1 MNSYAQKLK
10 RYQPVN
16 VPEGGQPR
24 YTEAWALVE
33 AARRMAVSIGSG
45 EPDSREQRQ
54 GMKSAIRLNWRLWTI
69 FQAEL
74 TSAES
79 DAPLELRQNMLSLCQ
94 FVDRHTVGCL
104 AEPTPDKLRHLI
116 DLNRNIA
123 AGLMG
128 STSDDPDEDR
138 RNKEAAGIPIEEPVA
153 AAPQPTMA
161 RQPEGP
167 PADGTQKLELDV

>member
-10 RYQPVN
+10 RYQRVN
-16 VPEGGQPR
+16 VPEGGEPR

-33 AARRMAVSIGSG
+33 AARRMAVSIGTG
-45 EPDSREQRQ
+45 EPDSKEQKQ

-74 TSAES
+74 TNAES
-79 DAPLELRQNMLSLCQ
+79 DAPLDLRENMLSLCQ

-104 AEPTPDKLRHLI
+104 AGPTPEKLRHLI

-138 RNKEAAGIPIEEPVA
+138 RNKEAAGIAVDEPAPVA
-153 AAPQPTMA
+153 QPSLP

-167 PADGTQKLELDV
+167 PPEGTQKLELDV